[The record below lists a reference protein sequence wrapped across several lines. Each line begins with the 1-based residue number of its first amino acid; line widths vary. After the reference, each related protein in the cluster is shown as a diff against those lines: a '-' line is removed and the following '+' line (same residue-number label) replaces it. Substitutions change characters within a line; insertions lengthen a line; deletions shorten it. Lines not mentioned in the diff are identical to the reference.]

1 MKKAKRIVAG
11 ILAFVMLMGM
21 GVSEVR
27 AEEPMI
33 EKPYLGLDPSTVID
47 SEAEVP
53 DVPDMEVYSGSSAVM
68 QMEGSK
74 KGFRG
79 QSGCRPEQKG
89 RLVLSM
95 SC

>member
-1 MKKAKRIVAG
+1 MKKEKSVAG
-11 ILAFVMLMGM
+11 ILAFVMY

-53 DVPDMEVYSGSSAVM
+53 DVPDMEVSAGSS
-68 QMEGSK
+68 EN
-74 KGFRG
+74 
-79 QSGCRPEQKG
+79 
-89 RLVLSM
+89 
-95 SC
+95 